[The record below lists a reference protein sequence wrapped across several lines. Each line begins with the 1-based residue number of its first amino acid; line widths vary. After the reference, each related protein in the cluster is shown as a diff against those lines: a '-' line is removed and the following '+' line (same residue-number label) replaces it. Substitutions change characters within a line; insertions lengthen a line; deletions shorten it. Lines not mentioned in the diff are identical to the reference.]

1 MGLQTNSKMAVHPV
15 ALACFAVM
23 ITSALGSERGIAA
36 LTSLVLGSDQIV
48 AEDGDRVLPT
58 TALLLADDQIV
69 AEDGDRVFPTTAL
82 LLADDQIVAEDGDF
96 QIVAED
102 AEEPITE
109 ALIELA
115 ASSETDSGAN
125 LHGGLS
131 AATDPNSG
139 LSGEEDSGSAVVE
152 TDSGS
157 GEEDG
162 FDT

>member
-1 MGLQTNSKMAVHPV
+1 MAVHPV

-69 AEDGDRVFPTTAL
+69 AEDGD
-82 LLADDQIVAEDGDF
+82 F
-96 QIVAED
+96 QIVT
-102 AEEPITE
+102 EEPITE

-125 LHGGLS
+125 LRGPRTPN
-131 AATDPNSG
+131 AAFSG
-139 LSGEEDSGSAVVE
+139 PGQINQ
-152 TDSGS
+152 TP
-157 GEEDG
+157 
-162 FDT
+162 